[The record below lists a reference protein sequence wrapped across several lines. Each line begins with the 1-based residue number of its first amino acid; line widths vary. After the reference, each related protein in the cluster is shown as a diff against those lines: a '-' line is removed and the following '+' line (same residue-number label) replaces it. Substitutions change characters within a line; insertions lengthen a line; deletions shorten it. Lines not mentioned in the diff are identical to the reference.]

1 MNDPQAIID
10 ALTAALLERLG
21 DEVDLIF
28 QYGSQLTGATNR
40 YSDVDLSYVPVH
52 EDTWESITVLVD
64 ETLFDLYPMHWSK
77 LARMAAFREASA
89 SVLLNHRIIYQ
100 RTGAATQRM
109 QALANQ
115 LRACLEPAARPE
127 MIRRALEV
135 FQSAGYD
142 YYLLAE
148 QTRTGHMAG
157 CLKQAQAILKTVLHC
172 LAVANQACV
181 DTRKLAQVLALPR
194 LPEDFAAIVG
204 CVLDAVA
211 PRELLEATD
220 TLLQRTRALLL
231 AEQRHHLRQDTSFP
245 AAFDAAYPE
254 LKRDLQGVML
264 ACERQNMFALKTS
277 LFSLLH
283 EMSQGIAQVTTGVAH
298 SRFNG
303 LADYEQDLAALGFP
317 ALLPYIETQ
326 DFEQLRR
333 QCLVF
338 DQRLQVF
345 LVERSVQLNAF
356 ATLDELHDFLSQQA
370 SS

>member
-1 MNDPQAIID
+1 MNDTQAIID

-28 QYGSQLTGATNR
+28 RYGSQLTGATNR

-77 LARMAAFREASA
+77 LERMAAFREVSA
-89 SVLLNHRIIYQ
+89 SVLLNHRIIYR
-100 RTGAATQRM
+100 RTDAAEQRM

-115 LRACLEPAARPE
+115 LRACLEPEARPE
-127 MIRRALEV
+127 MIRRALEI
-135 FQSAGYD
+135 FQSTGYD
-142 YYLLAE
+142 YYLLHEQAE
-148 QTRTGHMAG
+148 TGHGAG
-157 CLKQAQAILKTVLHC
+157 SLKQAQAIFRTVLHC
-172 LAVANQACV
+172 LAVINQACV
-181 DTRKLAQVLALPR
+181 DTRKLVQVLALPR
-194 LPEDFAAIVG
+194 LPVDFAATAGRMV
-204 CVLDAVA
+204 DATE
-211 PRELLEATD
+211 PRDLLAATD
-220 TLLQRTRALLL
+220 ALLQTTRALLL
-231 AEQRHHLRQDTSFP
+231 AEQRGHLHQEIPYP

-264 ACERQNMFALKTS
+264 ACERQDMFALKTS

-283 EMSQGIAQVTTGVAH
+283 EMSLGIAQVGTGVAY

-317 ALLPYIETQ
+317 DLLSYIEMR
-326 DFEQLRR
+326 DFEQLRQ

-338 DQRLQVF
+338 DQRLKQF
-345 LVERSVQLNAF
+345 LAEHSVQLNAF
-356 ATLDELHDFLSQQA
+356 ATLDELHNSIVTA
-370 SS
+370 TA